1 MFDQFD
7 WKTCQNWNLSVS
19 LVNCGVSW
27 LSEEFRCWRFCKC
40 IFEVIEIPVIWHSP
54 AQLPLQDSIIYY
66 FVITRHRKNVLTR
79 RSWLS
84 GYLWKNSLKTMTSF
98 HIQEFS
104 FIVFFFDSGLSQF
117 LMPNK
122 NRLYLIL
129 FANQIK

>member
-1 MFDQFD
+1 LFDQFD
-7 WKTCQNWNLSVS
+7 WKTRQNWNWSVS

-27 LSEEFRCWRFCKC
+27 LSEDFHCRKCCKC
-40 IFEVIEIPVIWHSP
+40 IFEVIEIPVIWHFP
-54 AQLPLQDSIIYY
+54 TQLHLKIQSFIILLSR
-66 FVITRHRKNVLTR
+66 VIAKNVLTR
-79 RSWLS
+79 RSWMS
-84 GYLWKNSLKTMTSF
+84 GYLWKNSWKTMTSF

-104 FIVFFFDSGLSQF
+104 FIVFFFDSGLSHF